1 MKPRYMITG
10 TLTLGT
16 KVSAFEKWLTLY
28 VFYVLSSNKNG
39 VLWSQARMRIEMR
52 LRCYLAI

>member
-28 VFYVLSSNKNG
+28 VLYVLSSKNTK
-39 VLWSQARMRIEMR
+39 LIQSHLQQTRQ
-52 LRCYLAI
+52 